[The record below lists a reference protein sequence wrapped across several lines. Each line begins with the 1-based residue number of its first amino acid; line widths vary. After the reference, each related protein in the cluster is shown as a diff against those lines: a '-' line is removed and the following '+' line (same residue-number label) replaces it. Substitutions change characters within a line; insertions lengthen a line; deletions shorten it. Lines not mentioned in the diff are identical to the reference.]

1 MIGLVTALLLA
12 GAILAIVLI
21 LGGAIEL
28 ARLSRGRRYGRLESV
43 DVRGATQRLVSERYR
58 LVGRPDELRRR
69 PDGRPVPVE
78 WKSRTAPRNGPP
90 RSHRV
95 QVSAY
100 CLLLED
106 VTGFPP
112 PYGVLR
118 YSDGVEFV
126 VPWDDAARSEVLQIR
141 RALARPYDG
150 RADPSPWKCAG
161 CRWRPGCDAR
171 A

>member
-1 MIGLVTALLLA
+1 MIALLDTALLV
-12 GAILAIVLI
+12 GAIVAIVL
-21 LGGAIEL
+21 LAWGAIEL
-28 ARLSRGRRYGRLESV
+28 HRLSEGRRYGRLESV
-43 DVRGATQRLVSERYR
+43 DVRGTTRRLVSERYR

-69 PDGRPVPVE
+69 SDGRPVPVE
-78 WKSRTAPRNGPP
+78 WKSRTAPRHGPP
-90 RSHRV
+90 SSHRV

-106 VTGFPP
+106 VTGSSP

-126 VPWDDAARSEVLQIR
+126 VPWDAAARDEVLRIR
-141 RALARPYDG
+141 RALSRPYDG
-150 RADPSPWKCAG
+150 RADPSPAKCAG